1 MLTRNNFSILWIYLG
16 NESIMLR
23 NGVFVP
29 TVISISYPTCEY
41 FTTNLDSMVSIV
53 NGLINCLY
61 ISTRIGYFNSSS
73 NRFMLVL
80 TRRDWG
86 FLISNINYRIC
97 VVWINKLT
105 RNNLSILWAYLRY
118 ESFMLRNSIFIPA
131 TISIGYPISVRHYVT
146 LCIGISITS
155 INNCLWNSTYI
166 TIYIMYING
175 SSNRFMGV
183 SAISNINDHIIIVV
197 YMYRLCR
204 DRSRLMPI
212 NVGIISNFS
221 WNYIFRPTISRTI

>member
-53 NGLINCLY
+53 NGLRNRLY

-73 NRFMLVL
+73 NRFML
-80 TRRDWG
+80 DWG
-86 FLISNINYRIC
+86 FLISNINYRIF

-105 RNNLSILWAYLRY
+105 RNNFSILWAYLRY

-131 TISIGYPISVRHYVT
+131 TISIGYPISVRLYVT
-146 LCIGISITS
+146 LYIANSITN
-155 INNCLWNSTYI
+155 INNCLLNSTCI
-166 TIYIMYING
+166 TIYIMYTNG
-175 SSNRFMGV
+175 SSNRFMGGIWNW